1 MSVRLS
7 GREALFFAAI
17 FFAANAASA
26 HDSGHGKMVTGLGP
40 HGGALAAV
48 VSAKDAD
55 LGEKA
60 TTIAL
65 AEWKRDGLRLEVH
78 LLDLKKKV
86 HGAKLVGDVKWILL
100 KGEGVKPEVLV
111 SSGLSHEF
119 ASLDGVKSVEV
130 ILPAGLFVAEKSV
143 AAFSLK

>member
-1 MSVRLS
+1 MSVRLF
-7 GREALFFAAI
+7 GRDAFFLAAV
-17 FFAANAASA
+17 FFSFTASA
-26 HDSGHGKMVTGLGP
+26 HDGGHGKMVAGLGP

-60 TTIAL
+60 KAIAL
-65 AEWKRDGLRLEVH
+65 AEWKRDGLKLEVH
-78 LLDLKKKV
+78 LLDLQKKV

-119 ASLDGVKSVEV
+119 VSLDGVKSVEV
-130 ILPAGLFVAEKSV
+130 ILPAGLLATDKSV
-143 AAFSLK
+143 AAFTLK